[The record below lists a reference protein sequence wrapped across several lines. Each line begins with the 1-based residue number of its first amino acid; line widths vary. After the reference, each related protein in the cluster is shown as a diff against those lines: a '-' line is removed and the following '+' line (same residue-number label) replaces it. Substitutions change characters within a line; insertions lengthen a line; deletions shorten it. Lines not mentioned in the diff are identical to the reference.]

1 MGTSTKTKITI
12 KTTVNVPVEKVWEYW
27 NDPEHITKWNSAHPD
42 WHTPTASNDLKVG
55 GRLLSRMEAKDGSMG
70 FDFGGT
76 YTDVKEHEYIAYTLD
91 DDRKVEIRFEKQGG
105 KTHITESFDAE
116 SQNPLEMQRDGWQ
129 AILDNFKKYTENN

>member
-1 MGTSTKTKITI
+1 MLSQNACGIAVINPPLFLHKFKHLYTNLKSSTMGTSTKTKITI

-76 YTDVKEHEYIAYTLD
+76 YTDVKEHEYIAYTL
-91 DDRKVEIRFEKQGG
+91 
-105 KTHITESFDAE
+105 
-116 SQNPLEMQRDGWQ
+116 
-129 AILDNFKKYTENN
+129 